1 MPDLDLPWLQSTLD
15 RLPPS
20 LPAALLLSG
29 QKGLGKEALALGLAQ
44 ARLCEGSP
52 KVGQG
57 CGECPSCHLFAA
69 GNHPD
74 FRLLTPEE
82 EAGEEGEAQPGG
94 KKASLYIRVP
104 AVREIA
110 DLASV
115 TAHRGVARVVVISP
129 AESLYPNAA
138 NALLKILEEP
148 PANMHFLLVSHEPH
162 RLPKTILSR
171 CFRLPVATP
180 AADQTREW
188 LRDKAG
194 KRGDLALAMGAYAPV
209 AAAAL
214 AQEEDFW
221 ERRRVL
227 LDELW
232 QEEGDPLALAQSAE
246 NLEPAMLAD
255 LLQMCCHDL
264 LAARHGIPVRYH
276 RDYEERIRILSQRWA
291 PGEVAKWQDE
301 VLQYARSAY
310 HPLNRRLALEA
321 LFAALPS
328 AQQQHV

>member
-1 MPDLDLPWLQSTLD
+1 M
-15 RLPPS
+15 
-20 LPAALLLSG
+20 SG
-29 QKGLGKEALALGLAQ
+29 QKGLGKEVLALGLAQ
-44 ARLCEGSP
+44 ARLCEGAA
-52 KVGQG
+52 KAGQG
-57 CGECPSCHLFAA
+57 CGQCPSCHLFAA

-74 FRLLTPEE
+74 LRLLTPDEETEE
-82 EAGEEGEAQPGG
+82 EAEAQPGA
-94 KKASLYIRVP
+94 KKTSLYIRIP

-110 DLASV
+110 ELAGM
-115 TAHRGVARVVVISP
+115 TPHRGVARVVVMSP

-180 AADQTREW
+180 TAELTREW
-188 LRDKAG
+188 LRGKVG
-194 KRGDLALAMGAYAPV
+194 KRGDLALAMGAYAPL

-221 ERRRVL
+221 ERRQAL
-227 LDELW
+227 LNELW
-232 QEEGDPLALAQSAE
+232 QEQGDPLAMAQSAE
-246 NLEPAMLAD
+246 ALEPARLAD

-264 LAARHGIPVRYH
+264 LAARYGIPVRYH
-276 RDYEERIRILSQRWA
+276 RDYEERIRALSQRWD
-291 PGEVAKWQDE
+291 PHEVTKWQDE
-301 VLQYARSAY
+301 VLQFARNAY

-321 LFAALPS
+321 LFAASPS
-328 AQQQHV
+328 AQEHHV

>member
-1 MPDLDLPWLQSTLD
+1 MLNLDLPWLQATLD
-15 RLPPS
+15 QLPPA

-29 QKGLGKEALALGLAQ
+29 QKGLGQEDLALGLAQ

-52 KVGQG
+52 KVGKG

-74 FRLLTPEE
+74 FRLLAPIEE
-82 EAGEEGEAQPGG
+82 TGEEGEGQPGA
-94 KKASLYIRVP
+94 KKASLYIRIP
-104 AVREIA
+104 AVRELA
-110 DLASV
+110 DLAGM
-115 TAHRGVARVVVISP
+115 TPHRGVARAVVISP

-162 RLPKTILSR
+162 RLPRTILSR
-171 CFRLPVATP
+171 CFRLPIAVPTAE
-180 AADQTREW
+180 QTRDW
-188 LRDKAG
+188 LRGKAG
-194 KRGDLALAMGAYAPV
+194 SHGDLALAMAAYAPV
-209 AAAAL
+209 AAVAL
-214 AQEEDFW
+214 AQDDNFW
-221 ERRRVL
+221 ARRRTL
-227 LDELW
+227 MNELCG
-232 QEEGDPLALAQSAE
+232 EGDPLALAQSAE
-246 NLEPAMLAD
+246 ALEPEILAD

-276 RDYEERIRILSQRWA
+276 RDYEQRIQALSQRWDA
-291 PGEVAKWQDE
+291 QGVARWQDE
-301 VLQYARSAY
+301 VLQFARNAY

-328 AQQQHV
+328 AQNQHV